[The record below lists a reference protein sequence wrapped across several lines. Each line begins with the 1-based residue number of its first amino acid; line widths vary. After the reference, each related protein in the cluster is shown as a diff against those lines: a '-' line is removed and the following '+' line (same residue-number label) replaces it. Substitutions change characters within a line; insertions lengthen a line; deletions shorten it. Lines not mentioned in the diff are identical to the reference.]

1 MKKNEESKKFTIFY
15 DAKKS
20 ELSQHKIDAY
30 TLGTSI
36 LELSKMIYEADR
48 VINSSQKSI
57 DLLVTAPIKKGS
69 VAIEFVANFL
79 NSGGLDVLKYLGL
92 TAASSSILGGSAIT
106 VAQKIRERRVL
117 SINTNSDSN
126 IATIKLDDETI
137 ECEQTVAE
145 LVTNPKI
152 RKAMNDV
159 ISQPLLNKE
168 NPIFRVEVDNVET
181 LRLTNENILNIRP
194 LNKNSF
200 NSQELIQTITTNV
213 KLTQINFKS
222 KNGWKMVYEDEEKNV
237 TIEDESFLERINH
250 NALAFK
256 EGDMFKVELYIV
268 EKNTANSKRTHYII
282 KRVLRHR
289 ASKER
294 KLV

>member
-1 MKKNEESKKFTIFY
+1 MKKNEESQKFTLFY

-20 ELSQHKIDAY
+20 ELNKHKIDAY

-48 VINSSQKSI
+48 IINSNEKSI

-92 TAASSSILGGSAIT
+92 TAASSSILGGSAISVT
-106 VAQKIRERRVL
+106 QKIREKRVL
-117 SINTNSDSN
+117 SIETNSNSN
-126 IATIKLDDETI
+126 IAKIKLDDETI
-137 ECEQTVAE
+137 ECDQTVAE

-152 RKAMNDV
+152 RKAMSDV
-159 ISQPLLNKE
+159 ISQPLLNKQD
-168 NPIFRVEVDNVET
+168 PIFRVEVDNEET
-181 LRLTNENILNIRP
+181 LRLTNDHILNIRP
-194 LNKNSF
+194 LNKKSF
-200 NSQELIQTITTNV
+200 NSLELTQTITTNV

-222 KNGWKMVYEDEEKNV
+222 KNGWKMVYDDEEKNV
-237 TIEDESFLERINH
+237 TIEDESFLERIND

-256 EGDMFKVELYIV
+256 EGDMFKVELNIV
-268 EKNTANSKRTHYII
+268 EKSTANSKRTQYII

>member
-117 SINTNSDSN
+117 SINTDSDSN

-181 LRLTNENILNIRP
+181 LRLTNDNILNIRP

-256 EGDMFKVELYIV
+256 EGDMFKVELNIV
-268 EKNTANSKRTHYII
+268 EKNTANSKRTQYII